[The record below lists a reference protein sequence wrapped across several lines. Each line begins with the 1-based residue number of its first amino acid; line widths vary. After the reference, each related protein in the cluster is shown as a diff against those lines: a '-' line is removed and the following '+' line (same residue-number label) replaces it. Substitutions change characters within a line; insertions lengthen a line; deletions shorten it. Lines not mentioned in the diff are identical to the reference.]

1 MYSVGNIVSNYV
13 ISNIFAWR
21 YILTYF
27 ADQFEMYTNIKSLCC
42 ITRINIMMSVSWLVF
57 REYAFSMSAL
67 WCPLET
73 CIILLGF
80 LLPWAWGISSR
91 LLQQSTAAAPYLGRE
106 VSPHCR
112 PSWPS
117 AWDGSSRPPA
127 PAQPLLLGHG
137 VAPPGRHP
145 WPRAWGCSSRPP
157 PLTSDTGWLLVT
169 TKGERE
175 RGRTRRGVELRGRVC
190 CM

>member
-1 MYSVGNIVSNYV
+1 MKGKELVWEIKKYRLVVVKQMSHEMYSVGNIVSNYV

-91 LLQQSTAAAPYLGRE
+91 LLQQNAATAPYLGCVGHGRE
-106 VSPHCR
+106 VWQNVVHCR
-112 PSWPS
+112 REWQTTSVF
-117 AWDGSSRPPA
+117 
-127 PAQPLLLGHG
+127 L
-137 VAPPGRHP
+137 P
-145 WPRAWGCSSRPP
+145 WEPH
-157 PLTSDTGWLLVT
+157 
-169 TKGERE
+169 E
-175 RGRTRRGVELRGRVC
+175 
-190 CM
+190 